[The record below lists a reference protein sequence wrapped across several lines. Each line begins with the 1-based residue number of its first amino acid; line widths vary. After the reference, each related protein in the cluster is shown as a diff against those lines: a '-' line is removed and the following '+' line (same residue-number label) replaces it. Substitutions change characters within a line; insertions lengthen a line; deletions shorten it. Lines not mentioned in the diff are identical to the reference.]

1 MSVPV
6 LSVIT
11 HVYNAQAGVDA
22 QLDNW
27 RLLPPSVRESIELI
41 VIDDHSEVP
50 LTVNAAG
57 LNVRLFRV
65 LDDIDWTWMPNFY
78 RVSSRK

>member
-27 RLLPPSVRESIELI
+27 RLLPPSVRDSVELI

-50 LTVNAAG
+50 LTPLGCAG
-57 LNVRLFRV
+57 V
-65 LDDIDWTWMPNFY
+65 LGVY
-78 RVSSRK
+78 RVA

>member
-27 RLLPPSVRESIELI
+27 RLLPPPVRESVELI
-41 VIDDHSEVP
+41 HLPSTYSGVST
-50 LTVNAAG
+50 TVWRWRRTSI
-57 LNVRLFRV
+57 VF
-65 LDDIDWTWMPNFY
+65 
-78 RVSSRK
+78 